1 MRLRRALRCAHT
13 DLVVCGIQDRRR
25 QLAAQHLEQL
35 RLKHGLD
42 ATLTPKIFTRRGVQL
57 GELLGELR
65 VITTGLNREDRVVT
79 GDLWRAAPGSKVVP
93 QLTTITPPPGSPLSG
108 TPAAPRP

>member
-1 MRLRRALRCAHT
+1 MPFPRQVGGALLIPNRAIGEDQSGRFV
-13 DLVVCGIQDRRR
+13 LVVNKDDVV
-25 QLAAQHLEQL
+25 E
-35 RLKHGLD
+35 
-42 ATLTPKIFTRRGVQL
+42 RRGVQL

-65 VITTGLNREDRVVT
+65 VITSGLNREDQVVT